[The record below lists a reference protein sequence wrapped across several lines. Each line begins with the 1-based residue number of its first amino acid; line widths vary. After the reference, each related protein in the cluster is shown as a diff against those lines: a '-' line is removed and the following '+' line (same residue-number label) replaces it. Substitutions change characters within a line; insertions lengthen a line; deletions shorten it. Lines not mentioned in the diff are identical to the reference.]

1 MADELEKAHLFYDDI
16 NKIRILDNLVL
27 KDTEDLKT
35 NCKDY
40 ETKIQDF
47 SKIINSLLET
57 MKVLGENV
65 EKQKIAAIGSIN
77 LLKSITKER
86 ESEQAKLQ
94 ADINYKTT
102 VMEQLDNEYDS
113 LQILEATQT
122 ETIEYLTQLR

>member
-16 NKIRILDNLVL
+16 NKIRILDNTVR

-35 NCKDY
+35 NCKVY
-40 ETKIQDF
+40 ETKVQDF
-47 SKIINSLLET
+47 SKIINSLFET
-57 MKVLGENV
+57 MRVLGENV

-77 LLKSITKER
+77 LLKSVTKER

-102 VMEQLDNEYDS
+102 VLEQLDNEYDS

>member
-16 NKIRILDNLVL
+16 NKIRILDNTVR

-35 NCKDY
+35 NCKVY
-40 ETKIQDF
+40 ETKVQEF
-47 SKIINSLLET
+47 SKIINSLFET

-77 LLKSITKER
+77 LLKSVTKER
-86 ESEQAKLQ
+86 ESDQAKLQ

-102 VMEQLDNEYDS
+102 VLEQLDNEFDS